1 MLSSPLAQILLSG
14 RTVAPQSQH
23 LSCPGTMDEA
33 RRRLERCAREKQES
47 LHLSGLQLR
56 ADGVREVARLLPNW

>member
-1 MLSSPLAQILLSG
+1 MLSSPLARILLSG

-23 LSCPGTMDEA
+23 LRCLGTMDEA

-47 LHLSGLQLR
+47 LDLSGLKLR
-56 ADGVREVARLLPNW
+56 DNGAREVARLLPSW